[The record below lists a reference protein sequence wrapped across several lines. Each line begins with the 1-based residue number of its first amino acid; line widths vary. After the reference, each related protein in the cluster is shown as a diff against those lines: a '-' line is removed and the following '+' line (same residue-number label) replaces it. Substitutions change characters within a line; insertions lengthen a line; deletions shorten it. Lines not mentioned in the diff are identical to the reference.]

1 MNEKKSQLPWW
12 IFGVIAIGTFIASGI
27 FIGIMSVEGMETT
40 DLLKAIGYAI
50 VGLLMFWGAVNK
62 R

>member
-12 IFGVIAIGTFIASGI
+12 IFGLIAIGTLIASGI
-27 FIGIMSVEGMETT
+27 FIGIMSVEGMETM
-40 DLLKAIGYAI
+40 DLVKAIGYGV
-50 VGLLMFWGAVNK
+50 VGLLMFWGALNK